1 MRRASFVPPFAARL
15 TALAALAALVAACT
29 PTPSSAPPRT
39 PGDPPSAPRAPRAS
53 PRGPVVVTLVVDQLA
68 AWVMDERLG
77 ELPKTGGFARLA
89 REGTRVRELRYA
101 HAATDTAPG
110 HAALYSG
117 ETPRENGIFGNESVD
132 EPTGARVTIMV
143 DPRAQLVTAGGIVKD
158 ARTSSA
164 AKVDAQNLA
173 VLLRA
178 AKKDAYIVS
187 VSLKD
192 RGAIFGGGTAPD
204 VSVWYDTGR
213 GEWVTSTAFAREL
226 PVWARAK
233 PIAALPDAWTLAD
246 PEWVKAHA
254 LTPDAQAGE
263 GDLGGM
269 GTTFPHP
276 LKAARAPNN
285 AFRATPMAN
294 DALLDLALAALD
306 APSGHGEQDGKR
318 ERTTLL
324 AVSLSPNDY
333 VGHTFGPDSW
343 EAWDELYRLDASLAR
358 FFAALDT
365 RLGPSGWS
373 AILSADHGVVRMPEA
388 YQGCAAGMSQDHWQ
402 RPCDGGLRILPDPL
416 ATELDAEAVKI
427 AGPGHWVSGVADP
440 YVYFTKAAMR
450 LDEPKR
456 RALDDGLARFLRAR
470 PGIRSVYVTRDVA
483 KETCAPATD
492 ESEKAL
498 VCRSVDGHD
507 VGDGATGG
515 ELYMVTHPGAF
526 FDPSVVVG
534 KGTSHGSPYLFDRAV
549 PLFVRAPG
557 RARPGLLVDEPV
569 GFGAF
574 ARTAASLLG
583 IAPSKPASAARD
595 LAPPP
600 R

>member
-1 MRRASFVPPFAARL
+1 MRLAHPLPTVATSFVAL
-15 TALAALAALVAACT
+15 TLAACT
-29 PTPSSAPPRT
+29 PAASGPRPPFAPP
-39 PGDPPSAPRAPRAS
+39 PAGA
-53 PRGPVVVTLVVDQLA
+53 RGPVVVTIVVDQLA
-68 AWVMDERLG
+68 AWVVDERLG
-77 ELPKTGGFARLA
+77 ELPSSGGFARLV

-117 ETPRENGIFGNESVD
+117 ETPRESGIYGNEWID
-132 EPTGARVTIMV
+132 EPTGKRVSVLT
-143 DPRAQLVTAGGIVKD
+143 DPRVQLVTNGGAVPD

-178 AKKDAYIVS
+178 AKRNAYIVS

-204 VSVWYDTGR
+204 ASVWYDAGR
-213 GEWVTSTAFAREL
+213 GEWVTSTAFARQL
-226 PVWARAK
+226 PPWARAHPS
-233 PIAALPDAWTLAD
+233 PIATLPDAWTLAD
-246 PEWVKAHA
+246 PAWVKAHA
-254 LTPDAQAGE
+254 LTPDDQPGE

-269 GTTFPHP
+269 GTTFPHA
-276 LKAARAPNN
+276 LKTARDRGL

-294 DALLDLALAALD
+294 DALVDLALASLEDPA
-306 APSGHGEQDGKR
+306 AK

-324 AVSLSPNDY
+324 AVSLSANDY

-343 EAWDELYRLDASLAR
+343 EAWDELYRLDATLAR
-358 FFAALDT
+358 LFAALDT
-365 RLGPSGWS
+365 RFGPGGWS
-373 AILSADHGVVRMPEA
+373 VLLSADHGVVRMPEA
-388 YQGCAAGMSQDHWQ
+388 YRGCAAGMSQDHWQ
-402 RPCDGGLRILPDPL
+402 RPCDGGVRILPDPL
-416 ATELDAEAVKI
+416 AVELDAEAVKI

-440 YVYFTKAAMR
+440 YVYFTTSAMR

-456 RALDDGLARFLRAR
+456 RALDDALAQTLRAR

-483 KETCAPATD
+483 AQKCAPDAD
-492 ESEKAL
+492 ESETAL
-498 VCRSVDGHD
+498 VCRSVAGGPDG
-507 VGDGATGG
+507 GG
-515 ELYMVTHPGAF
+515 ELYMVAHPGAF

-557 RARPGLLVDEPV
+557 KVPAGVLVQEPL
-569 GFGAF
+569 GYGAF
-574 ARTAASLLG
+574 AKTAASLLG
-583 IAPSKPASAARD
+583 IAPSVATRGARD
-595 LAPPP
+595 LTQP